1 MVREDIPSHTPLRRR
16 SWVRSACVRPLSAL
30 MLGVCEMVLVSI
42 PPAAR
47 AAESGSRWW
56 SAPAATTAMKRAS
69 THQRSSSRPS
79 HPRVTVNLP
88 VVVTDENGV
97 AVSSVHLVLE
107 RSNGGGRFK
116 GETDYAGRYTFVD
129 LSPGSYRF
137 RAEKEGFY
145 ATILDDVQVGHISR
159 LEVTLTH
166 QREFVEVMDVHYSPP
181 AIDPLKTATEE
192 SLSDQEIVNLPY
204 PTTRDIRNILP
215 LMPGVLQDATGQVH
229 INGSATEQ
237 IFSQLDGFN
246 IAHPVTGRLTLRVNA
261 DAVRRIEVR
270 ASRYSAEYGKGSGG
284 TLNLLTGMGDDR
296 YRFSATNFIPSLQ
309 NRKGIHLKEW
319 TPRATFSG
327 PLRRGRAW
335 FFEAP
340 DGEYNLNIVNE
351 LPAGADRNRVWR
363 LSNLAKAQV
372 NWTASNIL
380 TASFLINRFEA
391 NHAGLS
397 PFDPSETTVHQSRR
411 AFLLTLKN
419 QTYFSGGWLLDLG
432 WGMSEFRTDD
442 RPMGDAPYII
452 RPGGTKGNFFK
463 RTVERARRHQWIANL
478 YLPPAAWHGRH
489 EFKVGV
495 DLDAVTFW
503 ASVQRRPIL
512 VQRQDGTLARRITFV
527 TPPQL
532 GRRNVEISGYAQ
544 DRWLM
549 TRRLLMELGVRFDWD
564 EIVRRFLISP
574 RWASSWLLT
583 ADGQTKLAVGV
594 GLFYDPSNL
603 ALITRPLAGRRLDEF
618 FDERGRPRAVE
629 PSETMFQVNERSLR
643 APRFLNWSIGLERKL
658 PASLYLR
665 VEFVQKRGRHGW
677 TFINRTGAD
686 VHGEHRFA
694 LASVRRDRYDA
705 LQVTIRRTLRERYK
719 LFASYTRSS
728 ARSNAVLDFNLDN
741 PLFSQQMGGRLPWDA
756 PNRFLSWGWL
766 PLIKGF
772 ELGYTVEWRDGYP
785 FNVVNEDQQLVEPP
799 GSRRFPDYFSLNVHL
814 ERRFHLFGFQWA
826 LRAGFNNLT
835 DHANPTVV
843 NNNVDSPDFLT
854 FSGLQGRSFTGRIRF
869 LGRK

>member
-1 MVREDIPSHTPLRRR
+1 MVRGSILSRDGAVWQCLRR
-16 SWVRSACVRPLSAL
+16 SMCPHPLFAL
-30 MLGVCEMVLVSI
+30 ILGMCEIFFVFFS
-42 PPAAR
+42 PAVWAT
-47 AAESGSRWW
+47 ESCPGGREVM
-56 SAPAATTAMKRAS
+56 APAVEKECP
-69 THQRSSSRPS
+69 HQHVSSQPSR
-79 HPRVTVNLP
+79 PRVTVDLP
-88 VVVTDENGV
+88 VIVVDENGV
-97 AVSSVHLVLE
+97 AVPSVHLVLE
-107 RSNGGGRFK
+107 QSHGHSRFK

-129 LSPGSYRF
+129 LLPGAYRF

-145 ATILDDVQVGHISR
+145 AAILDDVRVGQISR
-159 LEVTLTH
+159 LEITLNH

-181 AIDPLKTATEE
+181 AIDPLKAATEE

-215 LMPGVLQDATGQVH
+215 LMPGVLQDATGQIH

-237 IFSQLDGFN
+237 IFSQLDGFH
-246 IAHPVTGRLTLRVNA
+246 ITHPVTGQLTLRVNA
-261 DAVRRIEVR
+261 DAVRRIEVQS
-270 ASRYSAEYGKGSGG
+270 SRYSAEYGKGSGG

-335 FFEAP
+335 FFVAP

-363 LSNLAKAQV
+363 LNNLAKAQV
-372 NWTASNIL
+372 NWTSSNIL
-380 TASFLINRFEA
+380 TTSFLINRFGA

-397 PFDPSETTVHQSRR
+397 PFNPLETTVNQSRR
-411 AFLLTLKN
+411 AFLFTLKN
-419 QTYFSGGWLLDLG
+419 QTYFSGGWLLDIG
-432 WGMSEFRTDD
+432 WGVSEFRTDD

-452 RPGGTKGNFFK
+452 RPEGTEGNFFK
-463 RTVERARRHQWIANL
+463 QTVERARRHQWIANL
-478 YLPPAAWHGRH
+478 YLPPATWHGRH
-489 EFKVGV
+489 EFKVGI
-495 DLDAVTFW
+495 DLDAITFW

-527 TPPQL
+527 TPPRF
-532 GRRNVEISGYAQ
+532 GRRNVEVSSYVQ

-564 EIVRRFLISP
+564 EIVRRFLVSP
-574 RWASSWLLT
+574 RLASSWLLT
-583 ADGQTKLAVGV
+583 ADGQTKLAIGV
-594 GLFYDPSNL
+594 GLFYDASHL
-603 ALITRPLAGRRLDEF
+603 ALITRPLAGRRFDEF
-618 FDERGRPRAVE
+618 FDERGQPRMME
-629 PSETMFQVNERSLR
+629 PLETMFRVNERSLR
-643 APRFLNWSIGLERKL
+643 APRFLNWSIGVERKL

-677 TFINRTGAD
+677 AFINRGG
-686 VHGEHRFA
+686 VNVGQREHLLE

-705 LQVTIRRTLRERYK
+705 LQVALRRTLRERYK

-766 PLIKGF
+766 PLVKGF
-772 ELGYTVEWRDGYP
+772 NLGYTVEWRDGYP

-799 GSRRFPDYFSLNVHL
+799 SSRRFPDYFSLNVHL
-814 ERRFHLFGFQWA
+814 ERRFRLFGFQWA

-843 NNNVDSPDFLT
+843 NNNIDSPDFLT
-854 FSGLQGRSFTGRIRF
+854 FAGLRGRTFTGRIRF